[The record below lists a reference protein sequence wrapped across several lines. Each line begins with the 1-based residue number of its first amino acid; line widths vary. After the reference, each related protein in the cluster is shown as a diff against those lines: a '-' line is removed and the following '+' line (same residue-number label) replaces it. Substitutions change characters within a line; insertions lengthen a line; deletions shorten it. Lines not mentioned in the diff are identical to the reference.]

1 MANRLNTRP
10 HEKKQVMS
18 NAGGAMITIILV
30 LTVALGSVGLV
41 IGLIC
46 AGVYVAVKAVS
57 NKAAKAAPVQ
67 KHPFDLQQERKN
79 GLQPRTPRFRQVPKD
94 EEIHHV
100 GTAAPEDSHRRK
112 KRLEQLEVLRGAGLY
127 TKAEY
132 EAAKARI
139 IRETE

>member
-1 MANRLNTRP
+1 MANRLNDRP
-10 HEKKQVMS
+10 REKKQVMS
-18 NAGGAMITIILV
+18 NAGGAILTIVLV
-30 LTVALGSVGLV
+30 LTGMLGIGGLV
-41 IGLIC
+41 LGLVC

-57 NKAAKAAPVQ
+57 NRDAKAAPIQ
-67 KHPFDLQQERKN
+67 KHPFDLQRERKN
-79 GLQPRTPRFRQVPKD
+79 SLQPPKNRFRQVPKD
-94 EEIHHV
+94 EEIHHA
-100 GTAAPEDSHRRK
+100 GSAAPEDSHSRK